1 MANHA
6 RRIIAITVAS
16 AAHFVAF
23 AALWNAAGPTLSQAK
38 AKADSSPA
46 LLGVFS
52 LSPVTTYPTTH
63 PTTRGHGRESLPLR
77 SGTVKRK
84 AGLAKVQPQAF
95 VSSAADVDP
104 LTDTAA
110 VSPSPT
116 GPSGPSQQLFT
127 IELFDPNLPGASPM
141 SALLVRQADPA
152 QTEPRDHWKLR
163 ISPGA
168 DTIELER
175 AANVQSGRWEVALEG
190 ELPWYL
196 FGVVRHALQADP
208 ELARVGAVLR
218 LQTAQGQLELKVLEP
233 QELTLAGGSYT
244 SLPLAMQR
252 GGQWVP
258 VLWLAQALG
267 YQVLQQRFE
276 LDGRAW
282 VMRMPHPQML

>member
-1 MANHA
+1 MAKHA
-6 RRIIAITVAS
+6 RRIVAITVAS

-23 AALWNAAGPTLSQAK
+23 AALWNAAGPTLPQAI
-38 AKADSSPA
+38 AKADSSRA
-46 LLGVFS
+46 MVGVFS
-52 LSPVTTYPTTH
+52 VSRA
-63 PTTRGHGRESLPLR
+63 TTRATSRELVREALPPR
-77 SGTVKRK
+77 VGTAQRK
-84 AGLAKVQPQAF
+84 ASAAKVQAQALA
-95 VSSAADVDP
+95 SSAADIDP
-104 LTDTAA
+104 VADSVA
-110 VSPSPT
+110 VSPSPA

-208 ELARVGAVLR
+208 ELARAGAVLR
-218 LQTAQGQLELKVLEP
+218 LQTAQGHLELKVLEP
-233 QELTLAGGSYT
+233 QELTLAGGSYM

-252 GGQWVP
+252 AGQWVP